1 MDSLAQSTENNKFTK
16 SLQYLEK
23 EVKEKV
29 DFCTDQHQSIPK
41 SWHYHIWWVQPGM
54 PKMLKKAMHQERIG
68 R

>member
-41 SWHYHIWWVQPGM
+41 S
-54 PKMLKKAMHQERIG
+54 
-68 R
+68 